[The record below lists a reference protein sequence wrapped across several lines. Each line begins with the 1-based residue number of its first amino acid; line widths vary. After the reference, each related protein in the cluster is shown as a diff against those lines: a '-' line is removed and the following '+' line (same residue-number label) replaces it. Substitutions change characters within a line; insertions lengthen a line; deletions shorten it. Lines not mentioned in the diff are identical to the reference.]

1 MVACARACQA
11 SSASASAWA
20 RPLSALAWPTGSLDL
35 PEEGERPLTVLDGGF
50 WLVLSAAHRPEADQ
64 RLGLTRLVT
73 GVAES
78 GQALTQEVL
87 GQPQISLVEPD
98 LTEAGQR
105 ERLCD
110 AGSELPAEVSRA
122 LESASGLVMLPEPE
136 LDEAEVSQR
145 PGLPEL
151 VARGAIERRAPRF
164 WLAMA
169 SRSARPCREV
179 RFPGCRARRPDQ
191 VRFSISV

>member
-1 MVACARACQA
+1 MVACARLPGVAGVGERLGQA
-11 SSASASAWA
+11 AERAG
-20 RPLSALAWPTGSLDL
+20 LADRIADL
-35 PEEGERPLTVLDGGF
+35 PEEGERPLTVLDGGL

-110 AGSELPAEVSRA
+110 AGSELP
-122 LESASGLVMLPEPE
+122 G
-136 LDEAEVSQR
+136 
-145 PGLPEL
+145 
-151 VARGAIERRAPRF
+151 
-164 WLAMA
+164 
-169 SRSARPCREV
+169 
-179 RFPGCRARRPDQ
+179 
-191 VRFSISV
+191 